1 MTIMKDYKQ
10 AEAQIHVASQ
20 MISLT
25 GKNLVEKQA
34 DDSHTTAK
42 WNAEKQLLVGRKF
55 QLNGNTYSVFVD
67 PVGFALGIMRN
78 GSETERVSLDNL
90 TYMQTI

>member
-1 MTIMKDYKQ
+1 MNLEAYIQ
-10 AEAQIHVASQ
+10 AEAQLHVASQ

-42 WNAEKQLLVGRKF
+42 
-55 QLNGNTYSVFVD
+55 
-67 PVGFALGIMRN
+67 
-78 GSETERVSLDNL
+78 
-90 TYMQTI
+90 